1 MQTNKP
7 LAILI
12 MGVSGSGKTTVGKK
26 LSAKTGIPFFD
37 ADDYHS
43 PANKAKM
50 AAGIPLT
57 DEDRKDWLSQLNN
70 LAVEHLKT
78 GSCIIACSA
87 LKRAYRKVLSSKIEI
102 SIRFVHLYGSIERIQ
117 QRMGG
122 RSGHFMPVS
131 LLETQFNDLEY
142 PKEAFN
148 ISIENNIE
156 TIVAEIENELFH
168 KAAFGIIGLG
178 VMGKSLARNL
188 ASKGFSLSMYNRHV
202 KGSEEHVA
210 KNFKNQYPE
219 LQASLPFDNISEFV
233 NSLQSPKKIMLMVN
247 AGNPVDAVLSEL
259 LPLLNEND
267 VVIDGGNSH
276 YLDTQ
281 KRAKETQKN
290 GVYFMGC
297 GVSGGEEGA
306 LKGPSLMPGG
316 NLEAYSLVK
325 VFLENMA
332 AKDASGK
339 PCCNWIGPE
348 GSGHFVKM
356 VHNGLEYAEMQLL
369 AEVYHIFSACG
380 KKPDEIAG
388 ILSRWKNG
396 TLDSYLLEI
405 TIDILN
411 KKDGNGEAWLID
423 KILDEAQNKGT
434 GNWTTVAITHLG
446 LPATMIATAL
456 FARYISSFKSLRVT
470 TAEKLG
476 SGDVSFSV
484 DEQEV
489 ENAFSLARLLNH
501 HQGFWL
507 LQTASTEFNWNLNIS
522 EIARIWTN
530 GCIIRSTLMEE
541 LSEVLESDEN
551 ILLTSFAS
559 ETIKDNRSNLLS
571 LVSKAIKSGLPL
583 PCFTEAATFLNSITT
598 SQLPANLIQAQRDYF
613 GAHTYKRTDDPEG
626 KHYHTHWKP

>member
-1 MQTNKP
+1 MQTNQP
-7 LAILI
+7 LAIFI

-26 LSAKTGIPFFD
+26 LSANTGIPFFD

-43 PANKAKM
+43 TANKAKM

-57 DEDRKDWLSQLNN
+57 DEDRKDWLFQLNK
-70 LAVEHLKT
+70 LAVEQLIT

-87 LKRAYRKVLSSKIEI
+87 LKKVYREILSAGIEKNT
-102 SIRFVHLYGSIERIQ
+102 RFIHLHGNIELIK
-117 QRMGG
+117 QRMAQ
-122 RSGHFMPVS
+122 RKGHYMPVS
-131 LLETQFNDLEY
+131 LLESQFKDLEH
-142 PKEAFN
+142 PKEAYT
-148 ISIENNIE
+148 ISVEEDIE
-156 TIVAEIENELFH
+156 TIVNDINTELFQ
-168 KAAFGIIGLG
+168 KASFGIVGLG

-202 KGSEEHVA
+202 DGSEEDVA
-210 KNFKNQYPE
+210 KNFKSEHPE
-219 LQASLPFDNISEFV
+219 LQACLPFDDLAKFV
-233 NSLQSPKKIMLMVN
+233 SSLQSPRKIMLMVN
-247 AGNPVDAVLSEL
+247 AGKPVDAVLSQL

-276 YLDTQ
+276 YLDTH
-281 KRAKETQKN
+281 KRATEAAKK
-290 GVYFMGC
+290 GVYFIGC

-316 NLEAYSLVK
+316 SMDAYGLVK
-325 VFLENMA
+325 VFLENIA
-332 AKDASGK
+332 AKDRLGN
-339 PCCNWIGPE
+339 PCCSYMGPD

-380 KKPDEIAG
+380 KKPDEIAKV
-388 ILSRWKNG
+388 LSRWKNSA
-396 TLDSYLLEI
+396 LDSYLLEI

-411 KKDGNGEAWLID
+411 KKEDDSDAWLID

-434 GNWTTVAITHLG
+434 GNWTTVAMTHLG

-456 FARYISSFKSLRVT
+456 FARYISSFKRLRVI

-476 SGDVSFSV
+476 SGNVSFSA
-484 DEQEV
+484 DEEEV
-489 ENAFSLARLLNH
+489 ESAFRLARLLNH

-507 LQTASTEFNWNLNIS
+507 LQTASDEFNWEFNVS

-541 LSEVLESDEN
+541 LSDILKSDKN
-551 ILLTSFAS
+551 LLLTAYAS
-559 ETIKDNRSNLLS
+559 EAIKDNRSNLQS
-571 LVSKAIKSGLPL
+571 LVSKAIKTGLPL
-583 PCFTEAATFLNSITT
+583 PCFTEAVTFLNSI
-598 SQLPANLIQAQRDYF
+598 SSAQLPANLIQAQRDYF
-613 GAHTYKRTDDPEG
+613 GAHTYKRIDGPEG